1 MDTLRAGRPPRSAR
15 AMTRRPPAAA
25 AAVALAAVALALSAC
40 ATPAAPP
47 ATTDATAPPTTTAAT
62 PEPAPGSVQPASRY
76 DLTCDELVPPSNI
89 SDMFTVAL
97 APADP
102 LATAAAAGISV
113 PRMSSILSIGGLA
126 CGWSNGAEYNSQF
139 GTNPAYT
146 GVLVTVVPPQASGW
160 SPAAT
165 DAGMP
170 MPGTSCDATMCD
182 MTRVASAAWIVLEA
196 YGGPDAILPA
206 GAEGV
211 ANAAVAAVDSAS
223 PPGPAPVV
231 ASALPDDCEQMASAS
246 AVEGI
251 TGRTGLAAGP
261 QGGGWSEW
269 SESRW
274 IAGDLGCHW
283 MPTDADESVVAAFW
297 VRGGVWAFDRIESA
311 GALVPA
317 PTAITIAGADRAVV
331 RCDPSRRAGSCGV
344 DLLIGPDWVQVTA
357 EEQDWA
363 VGVAEEIA
371 ANTTG

>member
-1 MDTLRAGRPPRSAR
+1 MDTLRAGRTSRSAR
-15 AMTRRPPAAA
+15 TMTRRPRAAA
-25 AAVALAAVALALSAC
+25 PAVVIAIAALALSAC
-40 ATPAAPP
+40 ATPSAPP

-76 DLTCDELVPPSNI
+76 DLTCDELVPPSNV
-89 SDMFTVAL
+89 SDMFTVPL
-97 APADP
+97 SPADP

-139 GTNPAYT
+139 GSNPAYT

-170 MPGTSCDATMCD
+170 MPGSSCDSANCTI
-182 MTRVASAAWIVLEA
+182 TRVASDAWIVVEA
-196 YGGPDAILPA
+196 SGGPDAILPA

-211 ANAAVAAVDSAS
+211 ANAAVAAVDAAS
-223 PPGPAPVV
+223 PPAAAAVV
-231 ASALPDDCEQMASAS
+231 DTVLPEECEQMASAA
-246 AVEGI
+246 AVEGV
-251 TGRTGLAAGP
+251 TGRTGLVATA
-261 QGGGWSEW
+261 QAGGWSEW
-269 SESRW
+269 AEARW
-274 IAGDLGCHW
+274 IADDLGCHW
-283 MPTDADESVVAAFW
+283 MPSGEDESVAAAFW

-317 PTAITIAGADRAVV
+317 PTAITVVGADRASV
-331 RCDPSRRAGSCGV
+331 RCDPTYGTCGV
-344 DLLIGPDWVQVTA
+344 DLLIGPDWIQVTA
-357 EEQDWA
+357 PEEDWA

-371 ANTTG
+371 ANVAP